1 MIIILAVLKM
11 VGEVAVVVTVAS
23 VAVMV
28 GTVVSSNGGD
38 GGSAGSNDGSALRT
52 VPPNK
57 SSQELFIYCYHHI
70 FSQDYHIHKKTNHI
84 LYHKNDKWV
93 DEGLLYMKL

>member
-11 VGEVAVVVTVAS
+11 VGEVAVVVIVAS

-28 GTVVSSNGGD
+28 GTVVSSKGGD
-38 GGSAGSNDGSALRT
+38 GGSAGSNDGSALRRT

-57 SSQELFIYCYHHI
+57 SSQEIFIYCYHHI
-70 FSQDYHIHKKTNHI
+70 FSQDYHIHKKQI
-84 LYHKNDKWV
+84 ISSYIIRMIS
-93 DEGLLYMKL
+93 G